1 MSFFYVECFEA
12 VSVPGKFGIRTTSL
26 KSKPQDTASGAGPAG
41 DWFTFEPHPQGVV
54 AMYRGD
60 SAVATLVP
68 WANLKCAHL
77 RLAPAAPPVSTPTS
91 STGGAARGAKQ

>member
-1 MSFFYVECFEA
+1 MTFLYVETVEA

-26 KSKPQDTASGAGPAG
+26 KSKPSDPAASTGAAG

-54 AMYRGD
+54 ARYRGD
-60 SAVATLVP
+60 SALVTLVP

-77 RLAPAAPPVSTPTS
+77 DLAPAAAPAPTS
-91 STGGAARGAKQ
+91 TAGAAARGAK